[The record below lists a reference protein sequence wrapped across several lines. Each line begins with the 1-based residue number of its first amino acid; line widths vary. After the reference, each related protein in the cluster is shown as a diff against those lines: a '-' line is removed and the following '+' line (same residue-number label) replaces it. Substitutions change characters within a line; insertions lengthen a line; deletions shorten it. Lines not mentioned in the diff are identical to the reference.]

1 MQTSEKVDKE
11 IGNNMYEKLRNSA
24 QAMESA
30 SQLNK
35 LSDLFVIRKIF
46 RRELFMILRI
56 YKNSCNISDD
66 ILFYYHHSSISHL

>member
-35 LSDLFVIRKIF
+35 LSDLFVIQDLSTWTF
-46 RRELFMILRI
+46 YDFE
-56 YKNSCNISDD
+56 NI
-66 ILFYYHHSSISHL
+66 

>member
-56 YKNSCNISDD
+56 YI
-66 ILFYYHHSSISHL
+66 